1 MIAENDIILQ
11 KMTLYYKKACT
22 FFILTIKLI
31 DNKELSFDRI
41 YIWNIFSKQVRMIIY
56 GKFK

>member
-31 DNKELSFDRI
+31 DNKELSI
-41 YIWNIFSKQVRMIIY
+41 TVQLAKYILGATIS
-56 GKFK
+56 